1 MARSSIPFA
10 LPPFRG
16 LTRRIVLLVLGF
28 WLLVFLISL
37 RNSEAAN
44 LLTLKFSMRPD
55 ETLGR
60 QIWQP
65 FTYSLVYLHS
75 EFLSVLFGVLS
86 FWFFASELE
95 SERGSR
101 WLGEFLGIAAVIG
114 GLLAALLTR
123 FVFFPLTG
131 MVPTDYIW
139 GLGPLNIAIILAYAR
154 FYPDRELVFN
164 FLLRLKAKYLAAIYV
179 LIYMASSLT
188 TGHRFDA
195 LVAVCV
201 SVCGFA
207 YIRFAPRKGMR
218 SLFSERWYGLRNAFY
233 RNKRRRA
240 AKKFTVYMK
249 KQGKDVNLDASGRYV
264 SLEDEQRDP
273 NDPRWRN

>member
-201 SVCGFA
+201 SVLRIRLHPLRSSQRHAFSLLGALVRSPQRLLPQQAAPRGQEVHRLHEEAGQGCEPRRQRPL
-207 YIRFAPRKGMR
+207 RFA
-218 SLFSERWYGLRNAFY
+218 
-233 RNKRRRA
+233 RRRA
-240 AKKFTVYMK
+240 A
-249 KQGKDVNLDASGRYV
+249 RP
-264 SLEDEQRDP
+264 E
-273 NDPRWRN
+273 